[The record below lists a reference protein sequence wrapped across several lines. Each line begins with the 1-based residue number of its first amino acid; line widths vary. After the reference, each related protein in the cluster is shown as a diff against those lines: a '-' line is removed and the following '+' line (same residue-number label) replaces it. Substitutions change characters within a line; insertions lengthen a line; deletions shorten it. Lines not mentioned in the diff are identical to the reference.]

1 MAATTTPR
9 PEQQKKA
16 GQIETVIDYARSRL
30 PSEQRDQADPLLR
43 AYYAEVDP
51 EELSE
56 RSVADLYGAALAH
69 LKFARRF
76 SFGAPKIRVYNPVF
90 AEHGW
95 QSTHTVVEVVNDDMP
110 FLVDSVTMEANR
122 LGLTVH
128 LMIHPV
134 VRVRRDDTGN
144 LIEINPGS
152 EREGGRLE
160 SFIHMEVDRRTDR
173 ETLQQLEDG
182 IVRVLGDVRVA
193 VEDWERM
200 AQRMYGSIS
209 DAEKQ
214 AAPDD
219 PEQVREE
226 LEFLRWL
233 IDNHFTFLGSRTYD
247 LAKEGGED
255 VLRIVPGSGLGI
267 LRRTQRTV
275 SESFAALPP
284 QARERARAKD
294 LLILTKANS
303 RATVHRPGYLDY
315 VGVKRFNT
323 AGEVIGETRFLGL
336 YTSAAYHANPTDIPL
351 LRRKV
356 RAVLERAGLLPGSH
370 SEKTLATI
378 LESYPRDELIQAPV
392 EVLYE
397 HAMGILRLGERQR
410 TRLFVRRDVY
420 GRSISCLIYV
430 PRENYNTELRVRMQ
444 ELLKQAFNGTGTEFT
459 VHLSESM
466 LARIHLVVRTS
477 PGTIPEYDVRDLEAR
492 IVQAAHRWE
501 DDLKLALV
509 ANCGEERGNEL
520 YRKFGAAFPAGYRDD
535 HAPQSA
541 VFDIEQM
548 ATLDSPA
555 RLGMN
560 LYAPAEAPSGTLRF
574 KVYHLGSPVPLS
586 DSLPMLEHM
595 GVRVMQERPYRIDRE
610 GAPVWVADL
619 ALTYAGDGELP
630 VDAVRAMF
638 QETFEG
644 MWSGAI
650 EADDF
655 NRLVLRARL
664 PAREIAVLRAY
675 AKYLRQTGFNFSQA
689 YIQAALAAQPVIA
702 RLLVELFKRRFD
714 PSPVADRGVR
724 CAEIAAQIEQALDRV
739 TSLDEDRI
747 LRQYLALIQASLR
760 TNYYQRTPDGTAKPY
775 LSIKYDPAKVPGL
788 PEPLPKF
795 EVFVY
800 SPRMEG
806 VHLRGGKV
814 ARGGIR
820 WSDRME
826 DFRTEVL
833 GLMKAQMVKNVV
845 IVPVGSKGGFVLKR
859 PPAGG
864 DRDAL
869 LKEGV
874 ACYQTLL
881 RGLLDITDNL
891 VAGKIVPPQHV
902 VRHDPDDPYLVVA
915 ADKGTATFSDYAN
928 GVSREYGFWLDDAF
942 ASGGS
947 AGYDH
952 KKMGITARGAWESV
966 KRHFRALGHDTQTG
980 DFTVAGIG
988 DMSGDVFGNGM
999 LLSQHIRLV
1008 AAFDHRHVFLDPA
1021 PNAAASFRERDR
1033 LFKLPRSSWADYDAK
1048 LISKGGGVYPR
1059 SAKSIP
1065 LSPEIRDVLEIK
1077 AEALAPNDLISAILR
1092 APVDLLYNGGI
1103 GTYVKSSRE
1112 SNVDVGD
1119 RTNDAIRV
1127 NGAQLRSKVVAEG
1140 GNLGFTQRGRIEYA
1154 STGGRINTDAIDNSA
1169 GVDCSDHEVNIK
1181 ILLGAVVRDGE
1192 MTEKQRNKLLADMT
1206 DEVAALVLRDNTFQ
1220 TQSLAVSG
1228 AMAPG
1233 LLESQERFI
1242 RSLERAGK
1250 LNRALEFLPSD
1261 EEIAERRAAKR
1272 GLTAPEAAVLLAYS
1286 KIALYDELL
1295 ASDVP
1300 DEPYIGTAIERY
1312 FPQPLRAPYRSYIG
1326 SHPLRREIIATH
1338 VTNSMVNRVG
1348 STFVDRL
1355 QEETGASSPDV
1366 VRAYIVAREVFG
1378 LVDFWRAVESLDG
1391 KIADSLQTEMV
1402 IAAGR
1407 LIVRATLWLLRNRS
1421 YLADVSKSIERFQ
1434 PGARTLAKALPD
1446 MLPES
1451 ERNACRQAQ
1460 ARFASKGVDEVLAAR
1475 VATFDSQFAALDVV
1489 EVAAALKSEADVV
1502 ARLYFALGGRLEFP
1516 WLRSRIDRLAATSH
1530 WHTLAK
1536 AALRDDLASMQRQ
1549 LTAVALRAAP
1559 NERDPARLAALWE
1572 AAHKNVLERFSQVL
1586 ADLRTAEAPD
1596 LAMLSVA
1603 MRELRNLAARS

>member
-1 MAATTTPR
+1 MPR
-9 PEQQKKA
+9 SEQKQKA
-16 GQIETVIDYARSRL
+16 GQIESVIEYARARL
-30 PSEQRDQADPLLR
+30 SAEQRDQADPLLR

-51 EELSE
+51 GELAE

-95 QSTHTVVEVVNDDMP
+95 QSTHTVVEIVNDDMP
-110 FLVDSVTMEANR
+110 FLVDSVIMEANR
-122 LGLTVH
+122 LGLTLH
-128 LMIHPV
+128 LMLHPV
-134 VRVRRDDTGN
+134 LRVRRDDTGN
-144 LIEINPGS
+144 LIELNPTT

-160 SFIHMEVDRRTDR
+160 SFIHMEVDRCTDR

-182 IVRVLGDVRVA
+182 IIRVLGDVRLA

-200 AQRMYGSIS
+200 AQRMFGVIS

-219 PEQVREE
+219 PEQMREE

-233 IDNHFTFLGSRTYD
+233 IDNHFTFLGARTYD
-247 LAKEGGED
+247 LVREGNED

-267 LRRTQRTV
+267 LRRSNRTV
-275 SESFAALPP
+275 SSAFASLPQ
-284 QARERARAKD
+284 QARERARTKE
-294 LLILTKANS
+294 LLILTKANA

-315 VGVKRFNT
+315 VGVKRFNA

-336 YTSAAYHANPTDIPL
+336 YTSAAYHANPADIPL

-356 RAVLERAGLLPGSH
+356 RGVLERAGLLPGSH
-370 SEKTLATI
+370 SEKNLISI
-378 LESYPRDELIQAPV
+378 LETYPRDELIQIAV
-392 EVLYE
+392 DELYD
-397 HAMGILRLGERQR
+397 HALGILRLGERQR
-410 TRLFVRRDVY
+410 TRLFVRRDFY
-420 GRSISCLIYV
+420 GRFISCLIYV

-444 ELLKQAFNGTGTEFT
+444 SLLKDAFNGVATEFT

-477 PGTIPEYDVRDLEAR
+477 PDAIPQYDVRELEAR

-501 DDLKLALV
+501 DDLALALRERF
-509 ANCGEERGNEL
+509 GEERGNQL
-520 YRKFGAAFPAGYRDD
+520 YRRFGAAFPPGYRDD
-535 HAPQSA
+535 HAALSA
-541 VFDIEQM
+541 VYDAERM
-548 ATLDSPA
+548 AQLDSPE

-560 LYAPAEAPSGTLRF
+560 LYAATEAPAGSLRF
-574 KVYHLGSPVPLS
+574 RIYHAGKPVPLS
-586 DSLPMLEHM
+586 ESLPMLEHM
-595 GVRVMQERPYRIDRE
+595 GVRVMQERPYRIDEE
-610 GAPVWVADL
+610 GGTPIWIADL
-619 ALTYAGDGELP
+619 ALTYAAEPELQ
-630 VDAVRAMF
+630 VDSVRELF

-664 PAREIAVLRAY
+664 AAREISVLRAY

-689 YIQAALAAQPVIA
+689 YVQAALAAQPAIA
-702 RLLVELFKRRFD
+702 RSLVELFKRRFD
-714 PSPVADRGVR
+714 PTPVADRGLR
-724 CAEIAAQIEQALDRV
+724 CTEIAAQIEQALDGV
-739 TSLDEDRI
+739 SSLDEDRI

-760 TNYYQRTPDGTAKPY
+760 TNYFQRAVDGGPKPY
-775 LSIKYDPAKVPGL
+775 LSIKFDPAKVPGL
-788 PEPLPKF
+788 PEPRPKF
-795 EVFVY
+795 EIFVY

-845 IVPVGSKGGFVLKR
+845 IVPVGSKGGFVVKR
-859 PPAGG
+859 PPAAG
-864 DRDAL
+864 DREAL
-869 LKEGV
+869 LKEGI

-881 RGLLDITDNL
+881 RGLLDLTDNL
-891 VAGKIVPPQHV
+891 VAGKVVSPQHL
-902 VRHDPDDPYLVVA
+902 VRHDPDDTYLVVA
-915 ADKGTATFSDYAN
+915 ADKGTATFSDIAN

-966 KRHFRALGHDTQTG
+966 KRHFRATGVDTQKT

-1008 AAFDHRHVFLDPA
+1008 AAFDHRHVFLDPSPGA
-1021 PNAAASFRERDR
+1021 QASFRERQR
-1033 LFKLPRSSWADYDAK
+1033 LFQLPRSSWADYDAK
-1048 LISKGGGVYPR
+1048 LISKGGGIYPR
-1059 SAKSIP
+1059 SAKAVP
-1065 LSPEIRDVLEIK
+1065 LSPEMRAVLGIQ
-1077 AEALAPNDLISAILR
+1077 ADSLAPNELISAILR

-1112 SNVDVGD
+1112 SNAEVGD
-1119 RTNDAIRV
+1119 RANDAIRV
-1127 NGAQLRSKVVAEG
+1127 NGAQLRCRVVAEG
-1140 GNLGFTQRGRIEYA
+1140 GNLGFTQHGRIEYA
-1154 STGGRINTDAIDNSA
+1154 LTGGRINTDAIDNSA

-1228 AMAPG
+1228 ALAPV
-1233 LLESQERFI
+1233 LLDAQERFI

-1250 LNRALEFLPSD
+1250 LNRALEFLPDD
-1261 EEIAERRAAKR
+1261 EDLAERRTAKR
-1272 GLTAPEAAVLLAYS
+1272 GLTSPESAVLLAYS

-1300 DEPYIGTAIERY
+1300 EDPTIATAIERY
-1312 FPQPLRAPYRSYIG
+1312 FPQPLREPYRTFIAA
-1326 SHPLRREIIATH
+1326 HPLRREIVATH

-1348 STFVDRL
+1348 STFVHRMH
-1355 QEETGASSPDV
+1355 EETGASSADV
-1366 VRAYIVAREVFG
+1366 VRAYIVTREAFG
-1378 LVDFWRAVESLDG
+1378 LVDLWRAVEALDY
-1391 KIADSLQTEMV
+1391 KVADSVQTEMV

-1421 YLADVSKSIERFQ
+1421 YLADVAAAIERFQ
-1434 PGARTLAKALPD
+1434 PGARILAKMLPEA
-1446 MLPES
+1446 LPES
-1451 ERNACRQAQ
+1451 ERSACQQAQ
-1460 ARFASKGVDEVLAAR
+1460 ARLVAAGVPEALAAR
-1475 VATFDSQFAALDVV
+1475 IAISDSLFAGLDVIEVATALRC
-1489 EVAAALKSEADVV
+1489 EGEVV
-1502 ARLYFALGGRLEFP
+1502 ARLYFALGGKLDFP
-1516 WLRSRIDRLAATSH
+1516 WLRASIDGLAASSH
-1530 WHTLAK
+1530 WQALAK

-1549 LTAVALRAAP
+1549 LTAVALRTAP
-1559 NERDPARLAALWE
+1559 TERDPARLSALWE
-1572 AAHKNVLERFSQVL
+1572 AAHRIVLERFGQVL
-1586 ADLRTAEAPD
+1586 ADLRTAGSPD